1 MFNNYNLSD
10 EEIIKIINQFEGL
23 IIKKSEINERFDE
36 DLCQEIK
43 IRIFEVLSKNRKN
56 KKIKKILK
64 KCPI

>member
-56 KKIKKILK
+56 KKIKKI
-64 KCPI
+64 